1 MRDEKGQA
9 LDVLEQMAECRI
21 PAWHSTDIRT
31 AQSFAGAAV
40 QGGGEGAQ
48 GHYAIATP
56 SCVEVPLPSSSKI
69 TNDRSVA

>member
-1 MRDEKGQA
+1 MFSSRWLSVAYLHG
-9 LDVLEQMAECRI
+9 
-21 PAWHSTDIRT
+21 T
-31 AQSFAGAAV
+31 AQVFAQNRASQELQCKA
-40 QGGGEGAQ
+40 GGEGAR